1 MKKLI
6 FALAAVQMLL
16 SGCAIGNKY
25 DYRSQTLD
33 LPVAS
38 GGSVA
43 VAVSDQ
49 RPYVVSGDKTAVFVG
64 LQRAGFGIPHDV
76 ETLSQGPLA
85 DDFAATISAALEAK
99 GIAVKPVMVAPSF
112 NDRNAVK
119 ALSTSGADKALLI
132 LLREW
137 KSDTMNNVALMYDV
151 KAEVFDGQGNSIA
164 ENAVVGRENLG
175 GDAWNPPKH
184 ARSAV
189 PAAYRRIL
197 ETLLSDPKIVDALK

>member
-99 GIAVKPVMVAPSF
+99 GIAVKPVMVAPSV

>member
-6 FALAAVQMLL
+6 FALAAVQILL

-43 VAVSDQ
+43 VAVFDQ
-49 RPYVVSGDKTAVFVG
+49 RPYVVGGDKTAVFVG

-76 ETLSQGPLA
+76 ETLSQGALA
-85 DDFAATISAALEAK
+85 DDFAATIAAALEAK
-99 GIAVKPVMVAPSF
+99 GITVKPVTVAPSI
-112 NDRNAVK
+112 NDKKAVQ
-119 ALSTSGADKALLI
+119 ALATSGADKSLLVS
-132 LLREW
+132 LREW
-137 KSDTMNNVALMYDV
+137 KSDTATNVAMMYDV

-164 ENAVVGRENLG
+164 ENAVVGRDNLG
-175 GDAWNPPKH
+175 GDAWDPPGH
-184 ARSAV
+184 ARVAV

-197 ETLLSDPKIVDALK
+197 ETLLSDPKIVEALK